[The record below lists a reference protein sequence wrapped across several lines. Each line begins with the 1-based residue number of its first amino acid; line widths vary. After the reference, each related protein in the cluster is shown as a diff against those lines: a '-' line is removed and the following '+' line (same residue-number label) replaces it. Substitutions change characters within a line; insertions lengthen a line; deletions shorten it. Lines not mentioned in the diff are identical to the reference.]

1 MGWSVR
7 VGWSEGRV
15 GVRGGVECEGWGGVR
30 EGRVGVRGG
39 VEYEGGVKREGWGG
53 A

>member
-15 GVRGGVECEGWGGVR
+15 GVRVGWS
-30 EGRVGVRGG
+30 VRGG
-39 VEYEGGVKREGWGG
+39 GLSEGGLQHAVKHL
-53 A
+53 